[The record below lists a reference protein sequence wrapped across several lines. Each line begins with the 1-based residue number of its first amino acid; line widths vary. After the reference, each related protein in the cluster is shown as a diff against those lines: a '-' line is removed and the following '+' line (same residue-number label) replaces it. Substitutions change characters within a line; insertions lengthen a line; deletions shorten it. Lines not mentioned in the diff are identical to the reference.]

1 MERKADAIVCL
12 THDDAKEFQL
22 AKNVYVIPNFINIPH
37 QKVKDYSCKK
47 AIAVGR
53 LEQQKGFRQI
63 DYLLERCSQTIS
75 RLAT

>member
-1 MERKADAIVCL
+1 MERKADAVVCL

-53 LEQQKGFRQI
+53 LE
-63 DYLLERCSQTIS
+63 
-75 RLAT
+75 